1 MQTNLVTL
9 PLFFK
14 MLFLGIF
21 LFYFD
26 HRKKNFIKKDIT
38 NIYTFVLTILYYKK
52 TTQKT
57 FFIPL
62 YKFIYI
68 FLKKHVVLS
77 SRFQRGQQSRSL
89 FIYCFFLVRVVE
101 VKYDLHS

>member
-1 MQTNLVTL
+1 M
-9 PLFFK
+9 
-14 MLFLGIF
+14 
-21 LFYFD
+21 
-26 HRKKNFIKKDIT
+26 T

-89 FIYCFFLVRVVE
+89 FIYCFLCGGGGGGVGE
-101 VKYDLHS
+101 GWGEG